1 MNGMRLKQCA
11 MKRKVKEY
19 AKGRNGNTI
28 AHISNGTCKVVIVY
42 SEKTENDNNYNQPL
56 KTEL

>member
-1 MNGMRLKQCA
+1 
-11 MKRKVKEY
+11 MKRIIKEKP
-19 AKGRNGNTI
+19 KGKNGNTI
-28 AHISNGTCKVVIVY
+28 AHISNGTCRIVIVY